1 MAAGS
6 TRVSPSGV
14 LRHAKGSK
22 PDHDTAD
29 LIQVGKYC
37 RSRPLDAPMFV
48 KRL

>member
-22 PDHDTAD
+22 PNHDTAD
-29 LIQVGKYC
+29 LIQVGKY
-37 RSRPLDAPMFV
+37 
-48 KRL
+48 